1 MKGNDLLDKMELVD
15 PAFVE
20 EAAAAP
26 KKNKKKRVRWCAAA
40 ACICLVVGAFAAGH
54 FNLPG
59 SKAEENID
67 TPASDNI
74 AVNSEAR
81 SILLEGN
88 ANLHYFPISFEDRL
102 RYNLVPEGTIGLSPE
117 TTYKIT
123 EADLGEKMGTVTVNS
138 DDPLSGAEVYHFAKF
153 PNYDTICIVDTPQ
166 GYAFYT
172 AGYISLPDHIGY
184 TSDEAL
190 ASYGLPSSAESVR
203 ILSYN
208 SQPLRTV
215 ENPDDIDAIF
225 EILSGKVNSGL
236 IANERRFADA
246 WYEATGNSD
255 FFFNEEDGYCQ
266 ATDISVYDKVT
277 EFITDGERLI
287 EITTDKGFQITIDF
301 FPCIRSF
308 TFGNG
313 YYELSPEESADLSL
327 LLNQ

>member
-1 MKGNDLLDKMELVD
+1 MELVD

-20 EAAAAP
+20 EAASAP
-26 KKNKKKRVRWCAAA
+26 KKNKKIWIRWCAAA
-40 ACICLVVGAFAAGH
+40 ACICLVIGSFAAGH
-54 FNLPG
+54 FNLSG

-88 ANLHYFPISFEDRL
+88 DNLHYFPISFEDRV
-102 RYNLVPEGTIGLSPE
+102 RYNLVPEGTMGLSPE

-138 DDPLSGAEVYHFAKF
+138 DDPLSGADVYHFAKF

-172 AGYISLPDHIGY
+172 ADYISLPDHIGY

-190 ASYGLPSSAESVR
+190 AAYGLPASAESVR
-203 ILSYN
+203 ILSPD
-208 SQPLRTV
+208 SKPLGTV
-215 ENPDDIDAIF
+215 ENTDDIDAIL
-225 EILSGKVNSGL
+225 EILSGKTNSGL
-236 IANERRFADA
+236 EANERRFGEA
-246 WYEATGNSD
+246 WLEYSGNDD
-255 FFFNEEDGYCQ
+255 FYFSEEDGCCV
-266 ATDISVYDKVT
+266 ARDVSVYDEVT
-277 EFITDGERLI
+277 PFILNGERLI
-287 EITTDKGFQITIDF
+287 EITTNKGFRITIDF

-308 TFGNG
+308 VFGNG
-313 YYELSPEESADLSL
+313 YYELSPEESTALTE